1 MSESRLMRE
10 YEAAT
15 ELHSVAG
22 VIEGLEPQP
31 TRTDRAGHG
40 VSFTLRSNAH
50 SRARRNEWS
59 SADLRRLRELAEL
72 GTPLDAIATTLRRTT
87 SAIRNK
93 AGMHGISLRLP
104 R

>member
-1 MSESRLMRE
+1 MSESRLLRV
-10 YEAAT
+10 YEIS
-15 ELHSVAG
+15 HSVAG
-22 VIEGLEPQP
+22 AMESLEQQP

-40 VSFTLRSNAH
+40 VSFSVRSNAH
-50 SRARRNEWS
+50 ARARRNEWS
-59 SADLRRLRELAEL
+59 SADLRRLRELAAL
-72 GTPLDAIATTLRRTT
+72 GTPLDTIATALRRTT